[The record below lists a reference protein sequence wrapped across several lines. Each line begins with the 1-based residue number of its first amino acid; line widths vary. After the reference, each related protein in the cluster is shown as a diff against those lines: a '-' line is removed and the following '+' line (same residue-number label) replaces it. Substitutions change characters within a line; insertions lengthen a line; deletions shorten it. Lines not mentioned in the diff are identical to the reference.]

1 VDKKG
6 FCLILLV
13 LLVISSAGLRNAGSI
28 SEMTI
33 ENSDLSDIP
42 IEETESY
49 KNGMRP
55 AEEFCYGA
63 LRVEDLLYPFEDE
76 MDPLDITPI
85 ENINLEV
92 PHYYQNQQSWSNN
105 TMQTCGSTIGKAGCA
120 LTSFTMVANYLGS
133 NDNPGQVNT
142 KLGSYACPIYWY
154 IAASKYGLTYGPD
167 FNEDPIEVSKGKTWI
182 LGELRKG
189 NPVIVGY
196 KKPTGGLH
204 YVVCWGY
211 GSFTSQGH
219 LYEYYAI
226 HDPTYGSKEQYSLDG
241 YLNQGYS
248 LRNLRVYQQ

>member
-1 VDKKG
+1 MDKKG

-142 KLGSYACPIYWY
+142 KLGV
-154 IAASKYGLTYGPD
+154 
-167 FNEDPIEVSKGKTWI
+167 N
-182 LGELRKG
+182 
-189 NPVIVGY
+189 
-196 KKPTGGLH
+196 
-204 YVVCWGY
+204 
-211 GSFTSQGH
+211 GH
-219 LYEYYAI
+219 LKNSIFGHKKTSNFGHEKPAVIQNLSLAI
-226 HDPTYGSKEQYSLDG
+226 TVEELPRRQWSVAERLLGNSHSLSPVKLTCSYC
-241 YLNQGYS
+241 YLSSWLY
-248 LRNLRVYQQ
+248 